1 MSTSQINPIPPD
13 EPDYDPDQAMPDVTT
28 PPDDGGPLIENPPPP
43 EDADDLQE
51 QLPQDDPSTR

>member
-1 MSTSQINPIPPD
+1 MSTSQINPIPLD